1 MLRFVIWLV
10 VLLALWMLLRLV
22 ILSLRNQPGKTEKR
36 IVIDMPAKVIQPLRI
51 SGYHFRNLDPRTGPP
66 DPGRFCERLYLELSS
81 ADDSAVQK
89 KYSLLVATAAGLEDH
104 MRAEKRHFQFG
115 RDLLLVERFDMDLI
129 LRAVSRHLD
138 ELGALA
144 EEVR

>member
-10 VLLALWMLLRLV
+10 VVLALWMLLRLI
-22 ILSLRNQPGKTEKR
+22 ILSLRNQPGKAEKQ
-36 IVIDMPAKVIQPLRI
+36 IVIDMPARVIHPLQIR
-51 SGYHFRNLDPRTGPP
+51 SYHFRDLDPNIGPA
-66 DPGRFCERLYLELSS
+66 DPARFCERLYLELST

-89 KYSLLVATAAGLEDH
+89 KYSLLVATPAGLEDY
-104 MRAEKRHFQFG
+104 MRAENRQFQFG
-115 RDLLLVERFDMDLI
+115 RNLLLVERFDMDLI

>member
-10 VLLALWMLLRLV
+10 VVLALLMLLRLI

-36 IVIDMPAKVIQPLRI
+36 IVIDMPAKVIQPLQI
-51 SGYHFRNLDPRTGPP
+51 SGYHFRSFDPRTGPP
-66 DPGRFCERLYLELSS
+66 DPARFCERLYLELSG

-89 KYSLLVATAAGLEDH
+89 EYSLLVATPAGLEDY
-104 MRAEKRHFQFG
+104 MRAENRHFQFG
-115 RDLLLVERFDMDLI
+115 RNLLLVEQFDMDLI
-129 LRAVSRHLD
+129 LRAISRHLD
-138 ELGALA
+138 DLGALA